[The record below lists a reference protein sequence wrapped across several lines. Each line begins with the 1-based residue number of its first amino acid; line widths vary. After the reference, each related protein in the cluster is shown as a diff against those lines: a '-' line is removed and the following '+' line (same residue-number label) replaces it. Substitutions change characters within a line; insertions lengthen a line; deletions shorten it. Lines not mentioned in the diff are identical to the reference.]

1 MEGGEMKI
9 YILDY
14 HFFDSISKTE
24 MYFTRYYT
32 SRKSLNERIRGFA
45 SAISPIHYEVKEVKT
60 EK

>member
-1 MEGGEMKI
+1 MKI

-32 SRKSLNERIRGFA
+32 SKKSLNERIRDFA

-60 EK
+60 EA